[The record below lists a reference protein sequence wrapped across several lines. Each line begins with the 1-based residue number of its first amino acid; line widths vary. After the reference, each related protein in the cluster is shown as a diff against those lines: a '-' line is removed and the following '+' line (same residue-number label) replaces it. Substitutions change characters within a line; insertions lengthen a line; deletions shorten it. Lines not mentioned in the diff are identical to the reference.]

1 MIRAHF
7 SLLDGIILA
16 SYFLFTVIV
25 GFWKRKRGTEEYL
38 IAARR
43 LSLPVFVAT
52 LVATWYGGI
61 LASGEF
67 TYDYGIANWTTQ
79 GLPYYVFALVFAL
92 FLATRVREASLYTI
106 PDKLHHAYGRP
117 AALLGAIYAFIM
129 ITPAPYIL
137 MVGRLIQ
144 VAFGW
149 PEFASVLVGTIF
161 SVAYVYVGGFES
173 DVRINVFQF
182 LLMFGGFAAALPAL
196 VHRFGGFHWLAAHV
210 PATHLRLDGGQDLGF
225 ILVWFFIAVW
235 TLVDPGFHQRCY
247 AARTPSIARTGILVA
262 IVCWAIFDFLTTT
275 TGLYARAAMPVMPPG
290 TSHDMAYPLLAEIG
304 LPSGIKGLF
313 YLGML
318 ATVMSTVV
326 SYTFIGAMTVG
337 RDFVWRL
344 RGDTGND
351 SVPVYTRWGLIVTT
365 VLGIA
370 IAMAVPSVVKQW
382 YAIGTICVPGMLL
395 AVLGSYSPRFQ
406 APPVATVIG
415 MLAGGGVA
423 AGCLITGWLRH
434 HGVDAAT
441 EDFPFHLQPMYPGLI
456 ASVIV
461 YALARCREWIRGRH
475 APQAI
480 PASDQK
486 D

>member
-7 SLLDGIILA
+7 SALDGAILA
-16 SYFLFTVIV
+16 AYFLFTVIV
-25 GFWKRKRGTEEYL
+25 GFWKRRRGTEEYL

-79 GLPYYVFALVFAL
+79 GLPYYVFALIFAL
-92 FLATRVREASLYTI
+92 FLAARVREASLYTI
-106 PDKLHHAYGRP
+106 PDKLHRAYGRGP
-117 AALLGAIYAFIM
+117 ALLGAVYAFIM

-137 MVGRLIQ
+137 MVGRLVQ

-149 PEFASVLVGTIF
+149 PELPAVLIGTLF
-161 SVAYVYVGGFES
+161 SVVYVYAGGFES

-182 LLMFGGFAAALPAL
+182 VLMFGGFAAALPAL
-196 VHRFGGFHWLAAHV
+196 MMRLGGFHWLAGHV
-210 PATHLRLDGGQDLGF
+210 PPNHLRLDGGQDLGF

-247 AARTPSIARTGILVA
+247 AARTPSVARTGILVA
-262 IVCWAIFDFLTTT
+262 IVCWAAFDFLTTT
-275 TGLYARAAMPVMPPG
+275 TGLYARAALPVMPPG
-290 TSHDMAYPLLAEIG
+290 TSHDMAYPLLAEIA

-344 RGDTGND
+344 RREQTNER
-351 SVPVYTRWGLIVTT
+351 VPAYTRWGLVVTT
-365 VLGIA
+365 FFGIA
-370 IAMAVPSVVKQW
+370 IALAVPSVVKQW
-382 YAIGTICVPGMLL
+382 YAIGTVCVPGMLI
-395 AVLGSYSPRFQ
+395 AVLASYAPRFQ
-406 APPVATVIG
+406 APPAGTFAC
-415 MLAGGGVA
+415 MLAGGA
-423 AGCLITGWLRH
+423 AAAACLLTGWLRH

-441 EDFPFHLQPMYPGLI
+441 SDFPFGVQPMYPGLI
-456 ASVIV
+456 ASALV
-461 YALARCREWIRGRH
+461 YLAARCVQWVRE
-475 APQAI
+475 I
-480 PASDQK
+480 PAVRSVADCGRK

>member
-7 SLLDGIILA
+7 SALDGAILA
-16 SYFLFTVIV
+16 TYFIATVIV
-25 GFWKRKRGTEEYL
+25 GFWKRRRGTEEYL

-106 PDKLHHAYGRP
+106 PDKLHRTYGRP
-117 AALLGAIYAFIM
+117 AALLGAVYAFIM

-137 MVGRLIQ
+137 MVGRLVQI
-144 VAFGW
+144 AFGW
-149 PEFASVLVGTIF
+149 PELPAILVGTLF
-161 SVAYVYVGGFES
+161 SVAYVYAGGFES

-182 LLMFGGFAAALPAL
+182 LLMFGGFAAALPVL
-196 VHRFGGFHWLAAHV
+196 IHRLGGFHWLAAHV
-210 PATHLRLDGGQDLGF
+210 PPTHLRLDGGQDLGF

-247 AARTPSIARTGILVA
+247 AARTPSVARTGILAA
-262 IVCWAIFDFLTTT
+262 IVCWAAFDFLTTT
-275 TGLYARAAMPVMPPG
+275 TGLYARAALPVMPPG
-290 TSHDMAYPLLAEIG
+290 TSHDMAYPLLAEIA

-344 RGDTGND
+344 REDATNE
-351 SVPVYTRWGLIVTT
+351 SVPVYTRWGLVVTT

-370 IAMAVPSVVKQW
+370 IALAVPSVVRQW
-382 YAIGTICVPGMLL
+382 YAIGTVCVPGMLI
-395 AVLGSYSPRFQ
+395 AVLAGYAPRWQ
-406 APPVATVIG
+406 ASAEGTFAC
-415 MLAGGGVA
+415 MLAGGGTA
-423 AGCLITGWLRH
+423 AICLLAGWLGRH
-434 HGVDAAT
+434 GLQAAT
-441 EDFPFHLQPMYPGLI
+441 EDFPFHLQPMYPGLL
-456 ASVIV
+456 ASAAV
-461 YALARCREWIRGRH
+461 YLAARSIERVRGRV
-475 APQAI
+475 AVKSP
-480 PASDQK
+480 SNGGRK